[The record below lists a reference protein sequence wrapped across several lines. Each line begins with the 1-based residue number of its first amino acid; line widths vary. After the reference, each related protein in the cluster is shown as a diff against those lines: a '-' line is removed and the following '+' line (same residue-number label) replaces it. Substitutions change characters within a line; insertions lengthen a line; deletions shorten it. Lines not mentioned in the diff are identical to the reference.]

1 MSGEQNTGTTR
12 SASAPRVKRPTW
24 KDPRLALGAVLVV
37 ASVVGTVYLVRELN
51 HTTEVYVAGANITL
65 GEELSTQNLR
75 TENVKLGE
83 SGVQY
88 LEANPE
94 LITNARANTFIG
106 AGEFIPN
113 DSITHNELGSRR
125 PINIDLP
132 ADLTPAITPGSFVDV
147 WIAQRE
153 KGGSAYGVPEQLASM
168 VEVSARVARAGG
180 LVNQNGTNL
189 ELLVEP
195 DHLEPLLQALANES
209 RIIVIYNPAGTQ
221 Q

>member
-1 MSGEQNTGTTR
+1 MIGEPST
-12 SASAPRVKRPTW
+12 SASRSTTAARVKRPTW

-37 ASVVGTVYLVRELN
+37 ASVIGTVYLVRELN

-65 GEELSTQNLR
+65 GEELSLQNLR
-75 TENVKLGE
+75 IENVQLGE
-83 SGVQY
+83 SGMQY
-88 LEANPE
+88 LDANPE
-94 LITNARANTFIG
+94 LISNARANTFIG

-113 DSITHNELGSRR
+113 SSITHNELGSRR
-125 PINIDLP
+125 PINIELP

-153 KGGSAYGVPEQLASM
+153 KAGSTYGVPEQLASM

-180 LVNQNGTNL
+180 LVNQTGTNL

-195 DHLEPLLQALANES
+195 AHLEPLLQALANES